1 MTVNHTSYWTSWQP
15 TLAEPWD
22 LRRVVHLH
30 RRAGFAAT
38 RDELQRDLR
47 DGPDAAVDRFLAG
60 RACVTGVPD
69 DFEEKSQVLAGAAV
83 SARRPERL
91 KAWWLYRMMFTPDP
105 LTERLALM
113 WHNHFATAI
122 RKVDDVGL
130 MHGQNVLFREF
141 ARAPFR
147 ELLVRVVKQ
156 PALLVWL
163 DADANRK
170 QHPNENLARELMELF
185 TLGVGHFTEDDV
197 RACARALTGWT
208 VVNGQFRDM
217 PDYHDA
223 GEKTLLGRAGPLSGD
238 DVLEILV
245 AHPAT
250 ARRIAARLCELL
262 LGENVVDEA
271 GVHELADGLHR
282 NNLDVGWGIETI
294 FRSQVFFS
302 EANIGTR
309 ILGPAEYIVGSLRA
323 LELFDPPASTLVLA
337 EWMAALGQ
345 DLFNPPNVFGWDGG
359 RAWINGRSVIA
370 RANFAAALA
379 QGRLRHPDA
388 SPDLTHL
395 LERHAAAATIED
407 ALSFFSTLLSGSA
420 PTTEMRDAVAAHV
433 NLTSALTPDTAR
445 RLAET
450 ILTLPAAQLG

>member
-1 MTVNHTSYWTSWQP
+1 
-15 TLAEPWD
+15 

-30 RRAGFAAT
+30 RRAGFAAVW
-38 RDELQRDLR
+38 DELQRDVH
-47 DGPDAAVDRFLAG
+47 DGPEAAVDRFLAG

-69 DFEEKSQVLAGAAV
+69 DVEEKSQVLAEAAV

-91 KAWWLYRMMFTPDP
+91 KAWWLYRMLFTPDP

-113 WHNHFATAI
+113 WHNHFATSI

-130 MHGQNVLFREF
+130 MHGQNALFREF

-147 ELLVRVVKQ
+147 ELLIRVVKQ

-185 TLGVGHFTEDDV
+185 TLGVGHFSEGDV
-197 RACARALTGWT
+197 RECARALTGWT
-208 VVNGQFRDM
+208 VVNGQFREM

-223 GEKTLLGRAGPLSGD
+223 GEKGLLGRSGSLTGD
-238 DVLEILV
+238 DALEVLL

-250 ARRIAARLCELL
+250 ARRIVGRLCELL
-262 LGENVVDEA
+262 LGEDVVDEA
-271 GVHELADGLHR
+271 AVHELAEGLHR
-282 NNLDVGWGIETI
+282 NNLDVGWGVETI
-294 FRSQVFFS
+294 LRSRAFFS
-302 EANIGTR
+302 EANINSR
-309 ILGPAEYIVGSLRA
+309 ILGPAEFMVGSIRA
-323 LELFDPPASTLVLA
+323 LELLDPPPSTLVLA
-337 EWMAALGQ
+337 EWMATLGQ

-388 SPDLTHL
+388 LPNL
-395 LERHAAAATIED
+395 LRLAERHASAGTVDQAVT
-407 ALSFFSTLLSGSA
+407 FFASLLSGSA
-420 PTTEMRDAVAAHV
+420 PTAGIQDAVGAEV
-433 NLTSALTPDTAR
+433 NLSSSLTPASAR
-445 RLAET
+445 RVVG
-450 ILTLPAAQLG
+450 ILLSLPAAQLG

>member
-30 RRAGFAAT
+30 RRAGFAGT
-38 RDELQRDLR
+38 WDELQRDLR
-47 DGPDAAVDRFLAG
+47 DGPEATVDRVLAG
-60 RACVTGVPD
+60 RASTTGVPD
-69 DFEEKSQVLAGAAV
+69 DFEEKSQVLAEAAV

-91 KAWWLYRMMFTPDP
+91 KAWWLYRMLFTPDP

-113 WHNHFATAI
+113 WHNHFATSI

-130 MHGQNVLFREF
+130 MHGQNALFREF
-141 ARAPFR
+141 ARGPFR
-147 ELLVRVVKQ
+147 ELLVRIVKQ
-156 PALLVWL
+156 PALLLWL
-163 DADANRK
+163 DADANLR

-185 TLGVGHFTEDDV
+185 TLGVGHYTESDV
-197 RACARALTGWT
+197 RECARALTGWT

-217 PDYHDA
+217 SDDHDD
-223 GEKTLLGRAGPLSGD
+223 GEKVLLGRAGPLGGD
-238 DVLEILV
+238 DILEILL

-250 ARRIAARLCELL
+250 ARRIAGRLCGLL

-282 NNLDVGWGIETI
+282 NNLDVGWGVETI
-294 FRSQVFFS
+294 LRSHVFFS
-302 EANIGTR
+302 EANIGAR
-309 ILGPAEYIVGSLRA
+309 ILGPAEYIVGSIRA
-323 LELFDPPASTLVLA
+323 LELFDPPPSTLVLA

-388 SPDLTHL
+388 PPDLL
-395 LERHAAAATIED
+395 RLAERHASAGTVEQAVA
-407 ALSFFSTLLSGSA
+407 FFASLLSASA
-420 PTTEMRDAVAAHV
+420 PTAEIQDAVGAEV
-433 NLTSALTPDTAR
+433 NLSSSLTPDSAR
-445 RLAET
+445 RVVS
-450 ILTLPAAQLG
+450 ILLSLPATQLG